1 MSDIFDLDIE
11 GQTSQAALAR
21 TNGIPIDQVSR
32 GFLSDVPKAIGMGIE
47 RGGARAAQAVGLAG
61 GGLLSLVEDQPGALT
76 DPYFRTLDKYVGDA
90 VDYWTP
96 GANEVGTAG
105 RILGGFAEMAL
116 PLMVSGGDPAFLI
129 GTSEL
134 GGAQDLAKQ
143 GASNTGAIAG
153 GVIQGLSTAAGFK
166 IPFLGKT
173 LASRLVSGAAGNLAV
188 NAGATVAEREVL
200 KLTGDTQQAQQFDP
214 LDLEARAVDV
224 LSGLAFGGL
233 AHLAAPSVRDA
244 AATAANAKHFQED
257 TAPGRPADIAASV
270 SHQSAMEAAIR
281 DTLEGKPVDLS
292 RTGVQDADF
301 IARPRPLGHL
311 EDIPEELKGVDEAIK
326 EQPAQNPEQVDL
338 PKEAPI
344 VQFRREASAIES
356 TLPDV
361 QEGMTRLW
369 RGNRPDEV
377 GQNPQFTNDLPGIAL
392 PFRKGYGGEVSYVD
406 IPSDRLG
413 EFVNKGAAAKDAEF
427 TLPKELAAKAALA
440 TKGGKAIVPDSATQA
455 VDPIVSSA
463 HAALAQKDFPIPTGE
478 MDTEGRMVTRSAR
491 EMLAEADQ
499 GVAKAQND
507 AKAFDAL
514 VGCIL
519 FRGN

>member
-116 PLMVSGGDPAFLI
+116 PLMVSGGDPALLI

-188 NAGATVAEREVL
+188 NAGATVAEREAL
-200 KLTGDTQQAQQFDP
+200 KLTGDTKQAQQFDP

-301 IARPRPLGHL
+301 IARPRVLDHL
-311 EDIPEELKGVDEAIK
+311 EDIPEELKGVDQAIK
-326 EQPAQNPEQVDL
+326 ESTEPNPERVPLESPEGSITKDVPDL
-338 PKEAPI
+338 KRGSVP
-344 VQFRREASAIES
+344 ES
-356 TLPDV
+356 TA
-361 QEGMTRLW
+361 QAGA
-369 RGNRPDEV
+369 EV
-377 GQNPQFTNDLPGIAL
+377 GTDLAGQGVHPD
-392 PFRKGYGGEVSYVD
+392 GETPEPVV
-406 IPSDRLG
+406 
-413 EFVNKGAAAKDAEF
+413 
-427 TLPKELAAKAALA
+427 LAAR
-440 TKGGKAIVPDSATQA
+440 QA
-455 VDPIVSSA
+455 VA
-463 HAALAQKDFPIPTGE
+463 EKDFPIPTGE
-478 MDTEGRMVTRSAR
+478 TDTEGRMVTRSAR

>member
-1 MSDIFDLDIE
+1 MSDIFDLDTE
-11 GQTSQAALAR
+11 GQASQAALAR
-21 TNGIPIDQVSR
+21 TNGIPIDQVSH
-32 GFLSDVPKAIGMGIE
+32 GFFSDVPKAIGMGIE

-61 GGLLSLVEDQPGALT
+61 GGLLSLVEHQPGALT

-116 PLMVSGGDPAFLI
+116 PLMVSGGDPALLI
-129 GTSEL
+129 GTAEL

-153 GVIQGLSTAAGFK
+153 GVIQGLSTAVGFK

-173 LASRLVSGAAGNLAV
+173 LASRLVSGAVGNLAV
-188 NAGATVAEREVL
+188 NAGATAAEREAL

-214 LDLEARAVDV
+214 LDLEARVVDV

-270 SHQSAMEAAIR
+270 AHQAAMEAAIR

-301 IARPRPLGHL
+301 IALPRALGHL
-311 EDIPEELKGVDEAIK
+311 QDIPEELKGVDEAIK
-326 EQPAQNPEQVDL
+326 ESPEPNPERVPLEAPEGSITKDVPDLKPDSGQQSTVQAGPEVGTQPA
-338 PKEAPI
+338 
-344 VQFRREASAIES
+344 
-356 TLPDV
+356 
-361 QEGMTRLW
+361 
-369 RGNRPDEV
+369 
-377 GQNPQFTNDLPGIAL
+377 GQGIHPGS
-392 PFRKGYGGEVSYVD
+392 ET
-406 IPSDRLG
+406 
-413 EFVNKGAAAKDAEF
+413 AE
-427 TLPKELAAKAALA
+427 PVVLAARQ
-440 TKGGKAIVPDSATQA
+440 AIAE
-455 VDPIVSSA
+455 
-463 HAALAQKDFPIPTGE
+463 KDFPIPTGE
-478 MDTEGRMVTRSAR
+478 TDAEGHMVTRSAR

-499 GVAKAQND
+499 DVAKAQND